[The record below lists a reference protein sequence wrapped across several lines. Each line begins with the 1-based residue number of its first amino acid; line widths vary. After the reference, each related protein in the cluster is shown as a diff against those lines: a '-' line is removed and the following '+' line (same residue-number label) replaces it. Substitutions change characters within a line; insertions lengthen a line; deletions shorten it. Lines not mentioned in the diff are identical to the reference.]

1 MHEPLPIA
9 ELAGLLVAITGLLT
23 VVLVQA
29 RKTAADVRRMDA
41 ETRAMLARID
51 DNAAATKDQ
60 TTNAHGTNL
69 RDDIDDTRR
78 AIEYLTAEHG
88 RTAELLTGLA
98 TDMRE
103 VRSSVARLDSN
114 AHDTHRDLDRRLRS
128 LEHPIFDQED
138 H

>member
-1 MHEPLPIA
+1 MTDLPGI
-9 ELAGLLVAITGLLT
+9 AGLLVAITGLLT

-29 RKTAADVRRMDA
+29 RRTAAEVRRMDA
-41 ETRAMLARID
+41 ETKAMLAEVGAD
-51 DNAAATKDQ
+51 AATAKDQ

-78 AIEYLTAEHG
+78 AIEYLTAEHS

-114 AHDTHRDLDRRLRS
+114 AHDAHRDLDRRLRS
-128 LEHPIFDQED
+128 LERSSED
-138 H
+138 DE